1 MLPIAGHAPH
11 FGPDA
16 RDAAL
21 AGTDE
26 GRRAI
31 ELSQEIQVAKR
42 GRYAGVVP
50 YLLLLPAIVWVIG
63 FTIYPLVSAIRF
75 SFANYV
81 LGQGIVE
88 YVGFANYRDVLH
100 NVDFWHSVLITAI
113 YSGVSVPLEL
123 VIGFG
128 LAWFVSLNPPGHRL
142 FRVLLTAPLFTMDVA
157 IGYLG
162 VTLYSPQG
170 GLIDYLGRAVGLD
183 IPWMSTAAGG
193 LAGAILLDV
202 WIWTSFIFLIASA
215 GLAGI
220 SDEIYEAA
228 LLDTSSHWRI
238 VRDIALPLVWP
249 VLSIGFLLRLVESF
263 KTFGLPYALTSGGP
277 GTSTQLFTTMTYL
290 TTLQFFDF
298 GHGAAMGIIFLLL
311 VSVVLTILVRQMRR
325 ALD

>member
-1 MLPIAGHAPH
+1 M
-11 FGPDA
+11 
-16 RDAAL
+16 
-21 AGTDE
+21 
-26 GRRAI
+26 
-31 ELSQEIQVAKR
+31 
-42 GRYAGVVP
+42 P
-50 YLLLLPAIVWVIG
+50 YLLLLPAILWVIA
-63 FTIYPLVSAIRF
+63 FTIYPLVAAIRF

-88 YVGFANYRDVLH
+88 YVGFANYWDVLH
-100 NVDFWHSVLITAI
+100 SADFWHSVLITAI
-113 YSGVSVPLEL
+113 YSAVAVPLEV
-123 VIGFG
+123 VIGFT
-128 LAWFVSLNPPGHRL
+128 LAWFVSLSPPGHRAVRL
-142 FRVLLTAPLFTMDVA
+142 LLTAPLFAMDVA

-162 VTLYSPQG
+162 VTLYSQG
-170 GLIDYLGRAVGLD
+170 GLVDSIGRAIGLN

-193 LAGAILLDV
+193 LAGAIILDV
-202 WIWTSFIFLIASA
+202 WLWTSFIFLITLA

-228 LLDTSSHWRI
+228 ILDTTSQWRI

-249 VLSIGFLLRLVESF
+249 VLSIAFLLRLVESF

-277 GTSTQLFTTMTYL
+277 GTSTQLFTSMDYL

-311 VSVVLTILVRQMRR
+311 VSVVITILFRQMRK

>member
-1 MLPIAGHAPH
+1 VP
-11 FGPDA
+11 
-16 RDAAL
+16 
-21 AGTDE
+21 AGTDD

-31 ELSQEIQVAKR
+31 ELSQEIQVARR
-42 GRYAGVVP
+42 GRYAGFVP
-50 YLLLLPAIVWVIG
+50 YLLLLPAVVWVIG
-63 FTIYPLVSAIRF
+63 FTIYPLVAAIRY

-88 YVGFANYRDVLH
+88 YVGLANYWDVLH
-100 NVDFWHSVLITAI
+100 NSDFWHSVLITAI

-123 VIGFG
+123 VIGFT

-162 VTLYSPQG
+162 LTLYSPQG
-170 GLIDYLGRAVGLD
+170 GLIDYLGHAVGLD

-215 GLAGI
+215 GLASI

-228 LLDTSSHWRI
+228 LLDTSNQWRI
-238 VRDIALPLVWP
+238 VRDIALPLIWP

-311 VSVVLTILVRQMRR
+311 VSVALTILVRQMRR